1 MTPTRRFQL
10 ALFALCGGVAL
21 WQPSTSAQEDAAAL
35 SRATRQEQTLV
46 KAVHTAR
53 DEYQASMERLRAY
66 YVRSKNVEMQ
76 YWVEQELSQYHMMVK
91 DPYILE
97 YDLPSKDLKPNQNIA
112 EAKKILADARAFL
125 EKPSLTDTAR
135 NYHRAELLLRRL
147 INDYRQSDKLDDAC
161 FYLGDIY
168 TSKYFEQYRRGVA
181 FYERVFWYDPATNYP
196 ARLKAAIVYEKQLND
211 HERAKQLFQD
221 VLQRQTDPGQTRE
234 ARRHLDKLLGSKQP
248 KR

>member
-1 MTPTRRFQL
+1 MTTPTRTFRNALL
-10 ALFALCGGVAL
+10 AVCGCVAL
-21 WQPSTSAQEDAAAL
+21 ARPGADAQDEGQL
-35 SRATRQEQTLV
+35 SRANRQEQTLV

-53 DEYQASMERLRAY
+53 DEYQASLERLRGF

-97 YDLPSKDLKPNQNIA
+97 FDLPSKDLKPNQNIA
-112 EAKKILADARAFL
+112 EANKILADARAHL
-125 EKPSLTDTAR
+125 ERPTFTETEK

-161 FYLGDIY
+161 YYLGEIY
-168 TSKYFEQYRRGVA
+168 SSKYFEQYRRSVGY
-181 FYERVFWYDPATNYP
+181 YERVFWYDPATNYP
-196 ARLKAAIVYEKQLND
+196 ARLKAALVYEKQLND

-221 VLQRQTDPGQTRE
+221 VLQRHTDPAQTRE
-234 ARRHLDKLLGSKQP
+234 ARRHLEKLLGSRTP